1 MGQFIKALE
10 VVRGGYIRISP
21 TDTQFDPNLL
31 APYVDNA
38 ERRYI
43 RDVIGAAFFDE
54 LKANRTP
61 NIINYNSTF
70 GAIQPAFADA
80 DLENLFL
87 NGKLFDLIGYAV
99 VEESLSFAHFKIT
112 SAGVQITQANFATA
126 ASGNDMRYLK
136 DTMKDKIQFLQKEVI
151 DFLCDNSALY
161 TPFDFDPNL
170 YCKTCKPKNKNIS
183 TLPIIY

>member
-1 MGQFIKALE
+1 MAQFIKALE

-31 APYVDNA
+31 APYCDNA

-70 GAIQPAFADA
+70 GAIQPAFSDA

-99 VEESLSFAHFKIT
+99 VEESLSFANPSYT
-112 SAGVQITQANFATA
+112 PYVNAVEN
-126 ASGNDMRYLK
+126 YLK
-136 DTMKDKIQFLQKEVI
+136 IARWL
-151 DFLCDNSALY
+151 LS
-161 TPFDFDPNL
+161 NL
-170 YCKTCKPKNKNIS
+170 SYFEFFCYFEFFSIIRKNLNNIS
-183 TLPIIY
+183 KSLKQKQNKILANI